1 MRSTRWVVPAAA
13 FALVL
18 LAGLLALSAPLAKP
32 PGQCNATRCAQLCAP
47 YGGCTTFY
55 QTCHFNELYC
65 FNQCANGAIMGE
77 PLFEVCGIPDPPPGG
92 SPIFR
97 KQETTAP

>member
-1 MRSTRWVVPAAA
+1 MRPTRWMVPAAA
-13 FALVL
+13 FAFVL
-18 LAGLLALSAPLAKP
+18 LAGLLALSAPLARP
-32 PGQCNATRCAQLCAP
+32 PVPCNATRCAELCAP

-55 QTCHFNELYC
+55 QTCHFNNVYC

-77 PLFEVCGIPDPPPGG
+77 PLGDVCGIEPPGGGG

-97 KQETTAP
+97 KQETTTP